1 MVKQGKRRQRF
12 WTERE
17 LRRLKSL
24 ARQKM
29 SAARLA
35 RALHR
40 PVHSVK
46 KKASRLGIALGGGK
60 RQWTPADVRRLKALA
75 KKRKSLPYIAKS
87 LRRSIPA
94 TERAASTF
102 RVSLDFRK

>member
-1 MVKQGKRRQRF
+1 MKRKTRKQRF

-17 LRRLKSL
+17 IRRLKLL
-24 ARQKM
+24 ARRKL
-29 SAARLA
+29 SAVRVARTLN
-35 RALHR
+35 R

-46 KKASRLGIALGGGK
+46 KKASRLGIGLGGGK
-60 RQWTPADVRRLKALA
+60 RQWTAADVRRLKALA

-87 LRRSIPA
+87 LQRSTFA
-94 TERAASTF
+94 TERAASAY